1 MRTGL
6 HGAAGALLALLL
18 TQQAPLT
25 SGVCSSLQGPFCKE
39 VNGLSPPRRVLDDA
53 WPGKQAGG
61 GGAGTS
67 LKEVNAKLL
76 AALRSLKPRKIIAA
90 FEMHGSMV
98 ARTGR
103 VELSAGPWLGK
114 APKGWITVGLKGVLA
129 ASGKLLL
136 RATDEQGVNMEGCS
150 EMTLL
155 RRRPRGGG
163 GNAAAKIAGTW
174 AGSYSCHG
182 VPTKLELEL
191 QRDDDSS
198 GGGGG
203 GAATA
208 ASGKKSVPLLGTFSF
223 RAKSQ
228 AKLRD
233 LLDGELGLEGLEGLV
248 GGRGLPSATPAR
260 RRATRAGCSCAM
272 NWRRGSKLLRG
283 GVCAAAPPDGTAS
296 GEWCVVDEATC
307 AEGQQ
312 PAGKDEDTGVAWDF
326 CVPNPQ
332 DEEGAAAGQAAAG
345 QAGRSERLPT
355 PTAQGQAAAAAARTG
370 TKEESERRRHPQQPK
385 PSKRK
390 PKKKPKLK
398 KKKPAPAAAAAAK
411 KKVKKQKKKAKAPV
425 KKKKAKVPVKKKKK
439 VKMKT
444 KKKKSSRKGA
454 R

>member
-1 MRTGL
+1 MRFGGL
-6 HGAAGALLALLL
+6 RGAWLALLFTL
-18 TQQAPLT
+18 LAPLT

-53 WPGKQAGG
+53 WPGKG
-61 GGAGTS
+61 GGAGAS

-103 VELSAGPWLGK
+103 VELSAGAWLGK

-191 QRDDDSS
+191 QRDGGGG

-203 GAATA
+203 GAGQLGGAAEGVEEWREDSFARDGAGGPYYHEVWRRLPRPASADPPCVLAMRSLPSDGGDGGA
-208 ASGKKSVPLLGTFSF
+208 ASAAS
-223 RAKSQ
+223 A
-228 AKLRD
+228 ARD
-233 LLDGELGLEGLEGLV
+233 LIV
-248 GGRGLPSATPAR
+248 VACGGRFAYAS
-260 RRATRAGCSCAM
+260 RAVGEAADAM
-272 NWRRGSKLLRG
+272 RSR
-283 GVCAAAPPDGTAS
+283 VAAAWREACLGQDTPCSSRAAAVDAAVGQGDLELAHWRARPRADGTRPRRVHDAS
-296 GEWCVVDEATC
+296 TTR
-307 AEGQQ
+307 
-312 PAGKDEDTGVAWDF
+312 P
-326 CVPNPQ
+326 
-332 DEEGAAAGQAAAG
+332 
-345 QAGRSERLPT
+345 
-355 PTAQGQAAAAAARTG
+355 
-370 TKEESERRRHPQQPK
+370 RRVSP
-385 PSKRK
+385 
-390 PKKKPKLK
+390 
-398 KKKPAPAAAAAAK
+398 
-411 KKVKKQKKKAKAPV
+411 
-425 KKKKAKVPVKKKKK
+425 
-439 VKMKT
+439 
-444 KKKKSSRKGA
+444 
-454 R
+454 

>member
-1 MRTGL
+1 M
-6 HGAAGALLALLL
+6 ALLFTL
-18 TQQAPLT
+18 QAPLT

-53 WPGKQAGG
+53 WPGKG
-61 GGAGTS
+61 GGAGAS

-103 VELSAGPWLGK
+103 VELSAGAWLGK

-191 QRDDDSS
+191 QRD

-203 GAATA
+203 GGGGGGSAAAA
-208 ASGKKSVPLLGTFSF
+208 ASAKSVPLLGTFSF

-233 LLDGELGLEGLEGLV
+233 LLDGELGLEGLV
-248 GGRGLPSATPAR
+248 GGRGLPRATPAR

-283 GVCAAAPPDGTAS
+283 GVCAAAPPDGTAG

-332 DEEGAAAGQAAAG
+332 DEEGAAGQAAAG
-345 QAGRSERLPT
+345 QAGKSWERLPT
-355 PTAQGQAAAAAARTG
+355 PPAQGQGQAAAAAARTG
-370 TKEESERRRHPQQPK
+370 KKEESERRRHPQQLK

-390 PKKKPKLK
+390 PQKKPKLK
-398 KKKPAPAAAAAAK
+398 KKKPAPAAAAK

-425 KKKKAKVPVKKKKK
+425 NKKKAKVPVNKKKAKMKKKKK
-439 VKMKT
+439 